1 MAEKTANYNLTK
13 PLLSEFYDVEVQ
25 NGNMD
30 IIDEALKENAD
41 AAAGLRTDLDSQ
53 GQEISGLQTGMTKKA
68 DLVDGKVPVDQL
80 PQSGDYEPKGAVQTH
95 NESPEAH
102 PDIREALKKAQ
113 DTADEAI
120 KVISE
125 FAYTINAVP
134 SQSGSLTYTGSP
146 QSPQWNSFNPDTLEI
161 SGQTEETE
169 AGTYTAIFT
178 PKDKYSWS
186 DGTEKTPK
194 EVQWKINRASLPVPS
209 QNGTLTYSGVAQHP
223 NWNNYDVGKMT
234 LGGDTEKTDA
244 GTYQATFTL
253 KDTNHQWADTT
264 TGVKTVNWKIDKAPG
279 TLSLDKQSLKLTA
292 AKLSDTITANRAGN
306 GVVSAK
312 ATTGGIVDI
321 TVQNNIVTVKAKA
334 KGNTVVTVS
343 VAEGTNHTAPESK
356 TFTVDVSLP
365 TNTLKDNDWATI
377 KAVSDAGTGKNY
389 WAVGDVK
396 NIKIDGKVGDYTFS
410 NLSVDVFILGFDHN
424 SEKEGTHKIHFQI
437 GKIGTTAVALCDS
450 HYNNYDTTS
459 TGWFKMN
466 TTATNVGGWESCTM
480 RTTLLGNSKTP
491 TSPLANS
498 LMAALPSDLRAV
510 MKPVTKYTDNKGNGN
525 NDASSVT
532 STTDYLFLLSEFEV
546 FGSRSGANSAEQNFQ
561 KQYEYYVPGNYRV
574 AYNHGST
581 ASAVWWWLRSPYY
594 YNSFYFRYVG
604 SDGSYTNDYAYYSAG
619 VRPGFAV

>member
-134 SQSGSLTYTGSP
+134 SQSGSLIYTGSP

-161 SGQTEETE
+161 SGETE
-169 AGTYTAIFT
+169 GTEAKSYTAIFT

-194 EVQWKINRASLPVPS
+194 EVTWKINRASLPVPS

-223 NWNNYDVGKMT
+223 NWNNYDEGKMT
-234 LGGDTEKTDA
+234 LSGTTEKTDA
-244 GTYQATFTL
+244 GTYPATFTL
-253 KDTNHQWADTT
+253 KGTNYQWDDTT
-264 TGVKTVNWKIDKAPG
+264 TGVKTVNWRINKAPG
-279 TLSLDKQSLKLTA
+279 TLSLDKQSLSLTA
-292 AKLSDTITANRAGN
+292 AKLSDTITANRAGD

-312 ATTGGIVDI
+312 ATTGGIVDLTI
-321 TVQNNIVTVKAKA
+321 QNNVITVKAKA

-356 TFTVDVSLP
+356 TFTVNVSLP

-377 KAVSDAGTGKNY
+377 KAVSDAGTGRNY
-389 WAVGDVK
+389 WAIGDVK

-437 GKIGTTAVALCDS
+437 GKIGTTPVALCDS
-450 HYNNYDTTS
+450 YYNSSSTS
-459 TGWFKMN
+459 SGRFQMN
-466 TTATNVGGWESCTM
+466 TTNTNSGGWEGSYM
-480 RTTLLGNSKTP
+480 RKTLLGNTNAP

-510 MKPVTKYTDNKGNGN
+510 MKPVTKYTDNKGGGTDTATN
-525 NDASSVT
+525 VT
-532 STTDYLFLLSEFEV
+532 STTDYLFLLAEYEV
-546 FGSRSGANSAEQNFQ
+546 FGTRYGANSAEQSYQ
-561 KQYEYYVPGNYRV
+561 KQYEYYTAANNRV

-594 YNSFYFRYVG
+594 YSSYYFRYVYT
-604 SDGSYTNDYAYYSAG
+604 DGSNSDNYAYYSAG